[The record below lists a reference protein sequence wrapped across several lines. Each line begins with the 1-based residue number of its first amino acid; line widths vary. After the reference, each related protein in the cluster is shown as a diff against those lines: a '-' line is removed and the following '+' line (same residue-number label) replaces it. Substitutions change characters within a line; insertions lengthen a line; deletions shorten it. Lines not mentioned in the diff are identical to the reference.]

1 MVLEL
6 IDFYADWCAPCKI
19 MEPVLEELEKEYSG
33 KVGFK
38 KINVDQNQDESSKF
52 GIMSIPTYVFV
63 KEGKEID
70 RVIGA
75 SSRDNLKSK
84 IDLNLS

>member
-6 IDFYADWCAPCKI
+6 IDFYADWCAPCKV

-75 SSRDNLKSK
+75 ASKDNLKSK